1 MREQSSAVC
10 SHKGFS
16 PAILFQKR
24 LKTVAKRLDA
34 ELLNSIKNVIAGI
47 AAELG
52 IKVVRVV
59 LFGSRA
65 RGDFREDSDWDLL
78 VIIDGSYD
86 KETIRDFKLKVRR
99 ALIDLGI
106 TPELVVAERNI
117 VEKYK
122 DYKGFVYY
130 YALSEGVTL

>member
-1 MREQSSAVC
+1 MHVRAEFSG
-10 SHKGFS
+10 HKGFS
-16 PAILFQKR
+16 PVIPFQKR
-24 LKTVAKRLDA
+24 LKTVASRLDS
-34 ELLNSIKNVIAGI
+34 ELLNRVKNVVAGI

-106 TPELVVAERNI
+106 TPKLVVADRGI

-122 DYKGFVYY
+122 DYKGLIYY

>member
-1 MREQSSAVC
+1 
-10 SHKGFS
+10 
-16 PAILFQKR
+16 
-24 LKTVAKRLDA
+24 LDA
-34 ELLNSIKNVIAGI
+34 ELLNGIKNVIAGI

-52 IKVVRVV
+52 IKVARVV

-78 VIIDGSYD
+78 VIVDGSYD

-106 TPELVVAERNI
+106 TPELVVADRNI